1 MTGTVLAQAESVG
14 SVTANLGFF
23 LLFVIV
29 TLMIVLRV
37 SRTNATRADYYTGGH
52 AFTGPQNGTAI
63 AGDFLSAA
71 SFLGIA
77 GAIAL
82 YGYDGFLYSI
92 GFLVGWLMALLLVA
106 ELLRNTGR
114 FTMGDVLAFRMRQ
127 RPVRAAAATST
138 LVVSLFYLIAQMAGA
153 GGLISLLLQIPKDDS
168 FSQSMVIVVV
178 GGLMVVYVLFGGMK
192 GTTWVQII
200 KAGLL
205 LVGSAVMTTWVLGRY
220 GFDLSTVL
228 DRATENSEHGE
239 AVLDPGLQYTNKVDF
254 ISLGLALVLGTAGLP
269 HILMRFYT
277 VPSAKEARRSVVWA
291 IWLIGTFY
299 LFTLVLGYGAMAL
312 LPPGTISRENQ
323 NDAAPLLAYA
333 LGGEIMLGLIA
344 AVAFATILAVVAGLT
359 ITASASF
366 AHDVYANVI
375 RRGDVT
381 PDAEVRVARTTA
393 LVIGLVAIGGGIIA
407 NGQNVAFLV
416 ALAFAVAASANLPT
430 ILFSL
435 FWKRFNTTGA
445 LCSIYGG
452 VLICVGLI
460 VVSPAVS
467 GSPTSMIPSAD
478 FAVFPLSNP
487 GLVSIPI
494 SFLLGIVGTCLGGT
508 ERFAAVRYA
517 EMEVRSL
524 TGAGAVRATTAPKE
538 EPKRQ
543 PVTATSVG
551 AIPTYRGDDG
561 GRAGRA
567 VPGISPERR
576 QPTSRQAG
584 DLFGGSG
591 VTGAYRRPSVRG
603 DAAGGQGPVPANAGP
618 VEPPLDPN
626 EMTIPHGS
634 LYRDDPPR

>member
-1 MTGTVLAQAESVG
+1 MTTVLAQAESVG

-138 LVVSLFYLIAQMAGA
+138 LIVSLFYLIAQMAGA
-153 GGLISLLLQIPKDDS
+153 GGLISLLLQIPKDDT
-168 FSQSMVIVVV
+168 FSQAMVIVVV
-178 GGLMVVYVLFGGMK
+178 GGLMIFYVLFGGMK

-205 LVGSAVMTTWVLGRY
+205 LTGAAVLTTWVLGRY
-220 GFDLSTVL
+220 GFDLSAVL
-228 DRATENSEHGE
+228 EHATDNSEHGE
-239 AVLDPGLQYTNKVDF
+239 AILDPGLQYTNKIDF

-299 LFTLVLGYGAMAL
+299 LFTLVLGYGATAL
-312 LPPGTISRENQ
+312 LPAGTITRENQ

-333 LGGEIMLGLIA
+333 LGGELMLGLIS

-366 AHDVYANVI
+366 AHDVYANVV
-375 RRGDVT
+375 RRGKAS
-381 PDAEVRVARTTA
+381 PDSEVKVARTTA
-393 LVIGLVAIGGGIIA
+393 LVIGLVAIGGGILA

-452 VLICVGLI
+452 VLICVALI

-467 GSPTSMIPSAD
+467 GSPNAMIPSVD
-478 FAVFPLSNP
+478 FSIFPLSNP
-487 GLVSIPI
+487 GLVSIPA
-494 SFLLGIVGTCLGGT
+494 SFLLGVVGTLLGRR
-508 ERFAAVRYA
+508 ERFDAATYA

-524 TGAGAVRATTAPKE
+524 TGAGAVRPTEEKKE
-538 EPKRQ
+538 EPR
-543 PVTATSVG
+543 PV
-551 AIPTYRGDDG
+551 
-561 GRAGRA
+561 A
-567 VPGISPERR
+567 VPASELASAPIRGGAARPAPGAHGAARR
-576 QPTSRQAG
+576 PRTSGQAG
-584 DLFGGSG
+584 DLFGNTGLTGTQPAVGPSG
-591 VTGAYRRPSVRG
+591 RPARPDRWGEYGTQAS
-603 DAAGGQGPVPANAGP
+603 GGFRA
-618 VEPPLDPN
+618 EPPEDPN
-626 EMTIPHGS
+626 EVTIPHGS
-634 LYRDDPPR
+634 LYRDDRG